1 MKDFRVETI
10 LNCEDEQRNASSAD
24 DSDAKDGNVPAYK
37 LEETNLSERR
47 RQQAL
52 KPCEKISII
61 TTSGITEKSRLYTS

>member
-37 LEETNLSERR
+37 LEETNLSRRR

-52 KPCEKISII
+52 KKFNANYRNGKI
-61 TTSGITEKSRLYTS
+61 GLEAVEEFY